1 MALLPKETAEFIFQD
16 EAVSLSSTYA
26 LCFRGFFTMIRQHP
40 ALTRIWAFRISAVCL
55 LVLALTVIGRRAV
68 AADLWVGAYAPPLE
82 VEVFCAACIRDAIYA
97 DTKLI
102 AHLEANPDVDEAFKG
117 PIVLAARADVHRLRK
132 ILGPGER
139 ISAAPCCY
147 FRKRLYVR

>member
-1 MALLPKETAEFIFQD
+1 LA
-16 EAVSLSSTYA
+16 
-26 LCFRGFFTMIRQHP
+26 
-40 ALTRIWAFRISAVCL
+40 RIWAFRISAVCL
-55 LVLALTVIGRRAV
+55 VASLTAICRPAQ
-68 AADLWVGAYAPPLE
+68 AADLWVGTYAPLVE
-82 VEVFCAACIRDAIYA
+82 VEAFCSSCIRDAIYA

-102 AHLEANPDVDEAFKG
+102 AHLEANPDVNEAFKG

>member
-1 MALLPKETAEFIFQD
+1 
-16 EAVSLSSTYA
+16 
-26 LCFRGFFTMIRQHP
+26 MIWRLT
-40 ALTRIWAFRISAVCL
+40 LTRMRAFRISAICL
-55 LVLALTVIGRRAV
+55 VVSLIVIGRSTQ
-68 AADLWVGAYAPPLE
+68 AADLWVAGYAPPVE

-102 AHLEANPDVDEAFKG
+102 AHLEANPDIDEAFKG

>member
-1 MALLPKETAEFIFQD
+1 
-16 EAVSLSSTYA
+16 LSRTQLFRYHPLNV
-26 LCFRGFFTMIRQHP
+26 LCFRGYFTMIRRHP
-40 ALTRIWAFRISAVCL
+40 ALIRIRAFRISTVG
-55 LVLALTVIGRRAV
+55 LVLALTVIGRPAQT
-68 AADLWVGAYAPPLE
+68 ADLWVGGYAPPMP
-82 VEVFCAACIRDAIYA
+82 VEVFCAECIRDAIYA

-102 AHLEANPDVDEAFKG
+102 AHLEANPDIDEAFKG

>member
-1 MALLPKETAEFIFQD
+1 MPKPQIFGS
-16 EAVSLSSTYA
+16 AHMRRRSKSRRSA
-26 LCFRGFFTMIRQHP
+26 AP
-40 ALTRIWAFRISAVCL
+40 A
-55 LVLALTVIGRRAV
+55 
-68 AADLWVGAYAPPLE
+68 
-82 VEVFCAACIRDAIYA
+82 IRDDIYA

-102 AHLEANPDVDEAFKG
+102 AHLEANPDIDEAFKG
-117 PIVLAARADVHRLRK
+117 PIILAARADVHCLRK

>member
-1 MALLPKETAEFIFQD
+1 M
-16 EAVSLSSTYA
+16 
-26 LCFRGFFTMIRQHP
+26 
-40 ALTRIWAFRISAVCL
+40 TRIWAFRISAVCL
-55 LVLALTVIGRRAV
+55 LVLALTVIGRPAA
-68 AADLWVGAYAPPLE
+68 AADLWVGAYAPPVE
-82 VEVFCAACIRDAIYA
+82 VEAFCRSCIRDDIYA

-102 AHLEANPDVDEAFKG
+102 AHLEANPDIDEAFKG
-117 PIVLAARADVHRLRK
+117 PIILAARADVHRLRK

>member
-1 MALLPKETAEFIFQD
+1 MKLFRYHRLMRRFLAL
-16 EAVSLSSTYA
+16 AVSSLIWRH
-26 LCFRGFFTMIRQHP
+26 RGLATIRP
-40 ALTRIWAFRISAVCL
+40 FAISARFCALGGL
-55 LVLALTVIGRRAV
+55 LISLTAIAGPAE
-68 AADLWVGAYAPPLE
+68 AADLWVGAYAPPVE

-102 AHLEANPDVDEAFKG
+102 AHLEANPDIDEAFKG

-147 FRKRLYVR
+147 FRKRFYVR

>member
-1 MALLPKETAEFIFQD
+1 MMKLFRYHVSMRFAFV
-16 EAVSLSSTYA
+16 VSL
-26 LCFRGFFTMIRQHP
+26 
-40 ALTRIWAFRISAVCL
+40 TRTRAFRISAVGL
-55 LVLALTVIGRRAV
+55 LMLALTVIGRPAE
-68 AADLWVGAYAPPLE
+68 AADLWVGGYAPLVE
-82 VEVFCAACIRDAIYA
+82 VEPFCAECIRDAIYA

-139 ISAAPCCY
+139 IRAAPCCY

>member
-1 MALLPKETAEFIFQD
+1 LALLPKETAEFIFQD

-26 LCFRGFFTMIRQHP
+26 LCFRGFFTMIRRHP
-40 ALTRIWAFRISAVCL
+40 GIWAFRISAVCL
-55 LVLALTVIGRRAV
+55 LVLALTVIGRPAA

-117 PIVLAARADVHRLRK
+117 PIVLAARADVRRLRK

>member
-1 MALLPKETAEFIFQD
+1 LPKEPAEFIFQD
-16 EAVSLSSTYA
+16 EAVSLSSAHA

-40 ALTRIWAFRISAVCL
+40 ALTGIWAFRTSAVCL
-55 LVLALTVIGRRAV
+55 LVLALTVIGRPAD
-68 AADLWVGAYAPPLE
+68 AADLWVAGYSPPPLVE

-102 AHLEANPDVDEAFKG
+102 AHLEANPDIDEAFKG

>member
-1 MALLPKETAEFIFQD
+1 MKLFRYHPLMRFAF
-16 EAVSLSSTYA
+16 AV
-26 LCFRGFFTMIRQHP
+26 FFTMIRRHP
-40 ALTRIWAFRISAVCL
+40 ALIRIWAFRISAVCL
-55 LVLALTVIGRRAV
+55 LVLALTVIGRPAA
-68 AADLWVGAYAPPLE
+68 AADLWVAGYAPPVE
-82 VEVFCAACIRDAIYA
+82 VEAFCSSCIRDAIYA

-102 AHLEANPDVDEAFKG
+102 AHLEANPDIDEAFKG
-117 PIVLAARADVHRLRK
+117 PIILAARADVHRLRQ

>member
-1 MALLPKETAEFIFQD
+1 MKLFRYHPLMRFAF
-16 EAVSLSSTYA
+16 AV
-26 LCFRGFFTMIRQHP
+26 FFTMIRRHP

-55 LVLALTVIGRRAV
+55 LVLAPTVIGRPAE
-68 AADLWVGAYAPPLE
+68 AADLWVGAYAPPVE
-82 VEVFCAACIRDAIYA
+82 VEAFCSSCIRDDIYA

-102 AHLEANPDVDEAFKG
+102 AHLEANPDIDEALKR

-147 FRKRLYVR
+147 FRKRLYVRLA

>member
-1 MALLPKETAEFIFQD
+1 MRFA
-16 EAVSLSSTYA
+16 
-26 LCFRGFFTMIRQHP
+26 FRGFLTMIRRHP
-40 ALTRIWAFRISAVCL
+40 ALTRIWAFRISAVYL
-55 LVLALTVIGRRAV
+55 LVLALTVIGRPAQ
-68 AADLWVGAYAPPLE
+68 AADLWVGGYPVE

-102 AHLEANPDVDEAFKG
+102 AHLEANPDIDEAFKG

-147 FRKRLYVR
+147 FRKRFYVR

>member
-1 MALLPKETAEFIFQD
+1 
-16 EAVSLSSTYA
+16 
-26 LCFRGFFTMIRQHP
+26 
-40 ALTRIWAFRISAVCL
+40 
-55 LVLALTVIGRRAV
+55 
-68 AADLWVGAYAPPLE
+68 
-82 VEVFCAACIRDAIYA
+82 
-97 DTKLI
+97 LI

>member
-1 MALLPKETAEFIFQD
+1 
-16 EAVSLSSTYA
+16 
-26 LCFRGFFTMIRQHP
+26 MIRRHP
-40 ALTRIWAFRISAVCL
+40 ASTRIWAFRISAVCL
-55 LVLALTVIGRRAV
+55 LVLALTAIGRPAET
-68 AADLWVGAYAPPLE
+68 ADLWVAGYSPPPS
-82 VEVFCAACIRDAIYA
+82 VEVFCAECIRDDIHA

-102 AHLEANPDVDEAFKG
+102 AHLEANPDIDEAFKG
-117 PIVLAARADVHRLRK
+117 PIILAARADVHRLRK

>member
-1 MALLPKETAEFIFQD
+1 LPKEPAESIFQD
-16 EAVSLSSTYA
+16 EVVSLSSAYA
-26 LCFRGFFTMIRQHP
+26 LCFRGFLTMIWRLT
-40 ALTRIWAFRISAVCL
+40 LTRMRAFRISAICL
-55 LVLALTVIGRRAV
+55 VVSLIVIGRSTQ
-68 AADLWVGAYAPPLE
+68 AADLWVAGYAPPVE

-102 AHLEANPDVDEAFKG
+102 AHLEANPDIDEAFKG

>member
-1 MALLPKETAEFIFQD
+1 MKLFRYHPLMRRFLALVVSALIRRDRSSVTIRPFAISARFC
-16 EAVSLSSTYA
+16 ALGGLLVSLA
-26 LCFRGFFTMIRQHP
+26 AIAGP
-40 ALTRIWAFRISAVCL
+40 AQ
-55 LVLALTVIGRRAV
+55 
-68 AADLWVGAYAPPLE
+68 AADLWVAGYSPPPS
-82 VEVFCAACIRDAIYA
+82 VEVFCAECIRDDIYA

-102 AHLEANPDVDEAFKG
+102 VHLEANPDIDEAFKG
-117 PIVLAARADVHRLRK
+117 PIILAARADVHRLRK

>member
-1 MALLPKETAEFIFQD
+1 MRRFLAFFLAL
-16 EAVSLSSTYA
+16 AVPSPIRRRRSLT
-26 LCFRGFFTMIRQHP
+26 TIRP
-40 ALTRIWAFRISAVCL
+40 FAISARFCALGGL
-55 LVLALTVIGRRAV
+55 LISVAAIAGPAR
-68 AADLWVGAYAPPLE
+68 AADLWVGAYAPPP
-82 VEVFCAACIRDAIYA
+82 VEVFCAECIRNAIYA

-102 AHLEANPDVDEAFKG
+102 AHLEANPDIDEAFKG

>member
-1 MALLPKETAEFIFQD
+1 MMKLFRYHPPMRFALAIL
-16 EAVSLSSTYA
+16 
-26 LCFRGFFTMIRQHP
+26 TMIWRHR
-40 ALTRIWAFRISAVCL
+40 ALTRIRACRISAACL
-55 LVLALTVIGRRAV
+55 LVFSLAAIAGRAQ
-68 AADLWVGAYAPPLE
+68 AADLWVGAYAPPLP
-82 VEVFCAACIRDAIYA
+82 VEVFCAECIRDAIYA

-102 AHLEANPDVDEAFKG
+102 DHLEANPDVDEAFKG
-117 PIVLAARADVHRLRK
+117 PIILAARADVHHLRK

>member
-1 MALLPKETAEFIFQD
+1 MKLFRYHPLMRFAF
-16 EAVSLSSTYA
+16 AV
-26 LCFRGFFTMIRQHP
+26 FFTMIRRHP
-40 ALTRIWAFRISAVCL
+40 LTRIWAFRISAACL
-55 LVLALTVIGRRAV
+55 LVLALTVIGRPAET
-68 AADLWVGAYAPPLE
+68 ADLWVGAYAPPPS
-82 VEVFCAACIRDAIYA
+82 VGVFCAECIRDAIYA

-102 AHLEANPDVDEAFKG
+102 AHLEANPDIDEAFKG
-117 PIVLAARADVHRLRK
+117 PIILAARADVHRLRK

>member
-1 MALLPKETAEFIFQD
+1 LLRRPSIGAFCV
-16 EAVSLSSTYA
+16 AV
-26 LCFRGFFTMIRQHP
+26 
-40 ALTRIWAFRISAVCL
+40 L
-55 LVLALTVIGRRAV
+55 LASFVLASFGAPVR
-68 AADLWVGAYAPPLE
+68 AADLWRRLYPAAPAVYP

-117 PIVLAARADVHRLRK
+117 PIILGARADVHYLRR

-147 FRKRLYVR
+147 SRKRLYVR

>member
-1 MALLPKETAEFIFQD
+1 MF
-16 EAVSLSSTYA
+16 S
-26 LCFRGFFTMIRQHP
+26 
-40 ALTRIWAFRISAVCL
+40 
-55 LVLALTVIGRRAV
+55 LTVIAGPAE
-68 AADLWVGAYAPPLE
+68 AADLWVGEYAPPLP
-82 VEVFCAACIRDAIYA
+82 VEVFCAERIRDAIYA

-102 AHLEANPDVDEAFKG
+102 AHLRANPDVDEALKG
-117 PIVLAARADVHRLRK
+117 PIVLAARADVHHLRK

>member
-1 MALLPKETAEFIFQD
+1 MRFAFS
-16 EAVSLSSTYA
+16 V
-26 LCFRGFFTMIRQHP
+26 FTTIWRHR
-40 ALTRIWAFRISAVCL
+40 ALTRMRAFRISAGCFL
-55 LVLALTVIGRRAV
+55 MLAPTVIGRPAQ
-68 AADLWVGAYAPPLE
+68 ATDLWVGAYPPPLD
-82 VEVFCAACIRDAIYA
+82 EVFCAECIRDAIYA

-117 PIVLAARADVHRLRK
+117 PIVLAARADVQRLRK

>member
-1 MALLPKETAEFIFQD
+1 MRFAF
-16 EAVSLSSTYA
+16 AV
-26 LCFRGFFTMIRQHP
+26 FFVMIRRLS
-40 ALTRIWAFRISAVCL
+40 LTRMWVFRASAICL
-55 LVLALTVIGRRAV
+55 VVSLTVIGRPPQ
-68 AADLWVGAYAPPLE
+68 AADLWVGGYAPPVE
-82 VEVFCAACIRDAIYA
+82 VEALCSSCIRDAIYA